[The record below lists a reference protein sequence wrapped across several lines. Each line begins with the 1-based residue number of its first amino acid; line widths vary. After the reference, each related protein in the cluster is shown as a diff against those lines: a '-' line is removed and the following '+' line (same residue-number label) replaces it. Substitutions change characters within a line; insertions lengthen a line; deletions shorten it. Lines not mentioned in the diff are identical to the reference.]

1 MANSSIDFVND
12 GYYPSEPVK
21 QEQGDYAKT
30 VFLWYV
36 RLPQPLHPS
45 EFFPSYIQLFEVKI
59 RLNSS
64 GEITLNSFGE
74 IKLTGGCPV
83 WLLQSMRYS
92 SDNAL
97 EQPGG
102 HPPVTRRSCGLLYLL
117 FSC

>member
-1 MANSSIDFVND
+1 MKIP
-12 GYYPSEPVK
+12 PS
-21 QEQGDYAKT
+21 
-30 VFLWYV
+30 FCW
-36 RLPQPLHPS
+36 
-45 EFFPSYIQLFEVKI
+45 LFEVKI